1 MSTANQALYQTTIR
15 RGQMA
20 VLKIFVKEA
29 KYEFLKA
36 IRLPVFAV
44 STILLPAMFYILFGL
59 VMGGGKQA
67 PGQFPFATFLIASY
81 GTFGV
86 MGAALFGFGVGM
98 TIERGQGWLELKRAS
113 PMPPYAYFAA
123 KVTTSMIFSAIIS
136 LVLLALGTAFGGV
149 HLHVLQMVKMVGT
162 LMLGAIPFCALGL
175 AIGYFAKPNSAPAM
189 VNVIYLPLSFC
200 SGLWVPIQF
209 LPKGL
214 QHLATFLP
222 PYHLSQL
229 VLQVVGLANGGSE
242 WWHIRALLGA
252 TLLFLGL
259 ARIGYQRDQG
269 KLYG

>member
-1 MSTANQALYQTTIR
+1 MSAANPVVYEPAVR
-15 RGQMA
+15 RPPNGL
-20 VLKIFVKEA
+20 LKIFRKEA

-36 IRLPVFAV
+36 IRLPIFAV
-44 STILLPAMFYILFGL
+44 STILLPVMFYVLFGL
-59 VMGGGKQA
+59 LLGNKGSGPVT
-67 PGQFPFATFLIASY
+67 TFLIATY

-113 PMPPYAYFAA
+113 PMPPFAYFTA

-136 LVLLALGTAFGGV
+136 IVLLTMGLAFGGV
-149 HLHVLQMVKMVGT
+149 HLRATQMLRMVLV
-162 LMLGAIPFCALGL
+162 LMFGSIPFCAMGL
-175 AIGYFAKPNSAPAM
+175 AIGYFAKPNSAPAI
-189 VNVIYLPLSFC
+189 VNLVYLPLSFL
-200 SGLWVPIQF
+200 SGLWIPVQM
-209 LPKGL
+209 LPKTL
-214 QHLATFLP
+214 QQIATFLP

-229 VLQVVGLANGGSE
+229 ALDVIGVGRGESQ
-242 WWHIRALLGA
+242 WWHIRALIGA